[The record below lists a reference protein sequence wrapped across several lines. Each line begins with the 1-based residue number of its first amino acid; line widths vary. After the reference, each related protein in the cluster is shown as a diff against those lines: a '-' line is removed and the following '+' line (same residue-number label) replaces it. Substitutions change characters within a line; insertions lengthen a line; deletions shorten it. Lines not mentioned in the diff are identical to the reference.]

1 MKASTDIWDKIKPD
15 VTQMMSHWGWIWPRV
30 SEEVN
35 ALPELE
41 TSVNSSQFFSFAA
54 ATTAGQ
60 ARKLND
66 LLQ

>member
-1 MKASTDIWDKIKPD
+1 MKASADIWDKIKPD
-15 VTQMMSHWGWIWPRV
+15 VTQMMSHQGWIWPRV
-30 SEEVN
+30 SGEVN

-60 ARKLND
+60 AKD
-66 LLQ
+66 LHDQLQ

>member
-15 VTQMMSHWGWIWPRV
+15 VIQMMSRQGWIWPRV
-30 SEEVN
+30 SGEVN

-41 TSVNSSQFFSFAA
+41 TSVNSSQFFRFAA

-60 ARKLND
+60 AKELCD